1 MLGGLGAKV
10 MDMDAAVRQ
19 AMAVRA
25 RAVRQQEMA
34 AYMGDLRD
42 RMGSQQPEVDSVAK
56 SIANRIGGSSESYR
70 TVLEQQGDGADAARE
85 ALYRRAAARKG
96 ERGPLSEAYNL
107 MSQDGVAGRAMQAGV
122 YGAAGG
128 GVTLGLT
135 AAGQGLMA
143 LMQYLQQGGESQQ
156 ERQAPL
162 A

>member
-1 MLGGLGAKV
+1 MLGGLGTKV

-19 AMAVRA
+19 AMAERAYGARQQQLAGVRDDLRSRMGTA
-25 RAVRQQEMA
+25 APNYDGVGASLAERLGGSPEEYLKALKSRAAGSDGRREGLYQQAAAASDPGLLVRLSSALAGEDVGSRAV
-34 AYMGDLRD
+34 
-42 RMGSQQPEVDSVAK
+42 
-56 SIANRIGGSSESYR
+56 
-70 TVLEQQGDGADAARE
+70 
-85 ALYRRAAARKG
+85 
-96 ERGPLSEAYNL
+96 
-107 MSQDGVAGRAMQAGV
+107 QAGV

-143 LMQYLQQGGESQQ
+143 LMEYLQQGGESQQ